1 MKRDPWAAFR
11 FAVLSGLSFGV
22 NFFLTIFLH
31 ENLRV
36 REEWA
41 FAIVLALTTVMN
53 FSLLRFFVYPGPHG
67 GLVLQFGAFVASS
80 LGFRILEWVLF
91 VVCHRGLGFAYQ
103 PVIAA
108 TLVATFVIKFF
119 YYGSVIFTQHSRETL
134 RTGDSER
141 LGIGPVARDITQ
153 DPRAA
158 KSPSL

>member
-1 MKRDPWAAFR
+1 MTPDPWAAVR

-31 ENLRV
+31 ENLRI

-41 FAIVLALTTVMN
+41 FALVLGLTTVMN
-53 FSLLRFFVYPGPHG
+53 FSLLRLFVYPGRHG
-67 GLVLQFGAFVASS
+67 RLFWQFGAFVASS
-80 LGFRILEWVLF
+80 LGFRILEWLLF
-91 VVCHRGLGFAYQ
+91 VVCHQGLGFAYQ

-108 TLVATFVIKFF
+108 TLLATFVIKFF
-119 YYGSVIFTQHSRETL
+119 YYGSVVFTRHSRGTL
-134 RTGDSER
+134 RPDEIEQLDMSPDAG
-141 LGIGPVARDITQ
+141 DITQ